1 MKKLKFQHIMKKY
14 LHTQYSYV
22 KSVKVSAC
30 NVKVYVSACN
40 DDIASYNKEKL
51 YTINNI
57 FKIFL

>member
-30 NVKVYVSACN
+30 NVKVYESACN
-40 DDIASYNKEKL
+40 DDIASYNK
-51 YTINNI
+51 YM
-57 FKIFL
+57 